1 VAADLGCSYTLEVDD
16 QGGSLLRV
24 TYGWVA
30 LQLKDRESMV
40 PSGAACATRRG
51 IGPGTPYFEDAS
63 ANFRLVLSKLDFERN
78 DSNGTTKTN
87 LEWLLSEARPRDTL
101 TLWHLLSR
109 VEGEDRQRVYE
120 RMVALVP
127 PPENVTREG
136 ILNLNEEMLQL
147 WKDKL
152 ESAWN
157 DESLSGVRKAW
168 NRVWT
173 KGLGKVKAL
182 EGKK

>member
-1 VAADLGCSYTLEVDD
+1 
-16 QGGSLLRV
+16 
-24 TYGWVA
+24 
-30 LQLKDRESMV
+30 
-40 PSGAACATRRG
+40 
-51 IGPGTPYFEDAS
+51 
-63 ANFRLVLSKLDFERN
+63 VLSKLDFERN